1 MTANQISL
9 ARGRL
14 LPFLL
19 PNLRD
24 LSPSDD
30 SQHTVELLRGKSDR
44 TVDLARSSLRIS
56 AEIAP
61 DIDRTINH
69 VCDKISIDRDSVDLY
84 VFPSAELSGFC
95 FINEFPIIVG
105 ASSSVIKSL
114 DADELAFFLGHE
126 IGHAL
131 FKETSNFISSQSC
144 LEDQIFARSIEI
156 TVDRVGLLTAG
167 NMDSAFS
174 AILKTLSGLDDR
186 HLRFDFSHFMSEAR
200 EALDGSISDQL
211 LYSSHPPLAQR
222 FKALVSFSLSDVY
235 RNAVN
240 GDSGGA
246 IPIDQINK
254 VIAASLNNAV
264 DSKAYELINSALE
277 DFGVWVIHL
286 LIALK
291 KKISLSGL
299 KDATGLAVNKAQIER
314 AGIFLDSYSES
325 EKLQVLNEKLTDSLR
340 HSGRLAPR
348 ATARL
353 MDKIQDLYPGSGLDV
368 EELLGL
374 TDG

>member
-1 MTANQISL
+1 MTANQIYL

-14 LPFLL
+14 LNFLL

-61 DIDRTINH
+61 DIDRTVNR
-69 VCDKISIDRDSVDLY
+69 VCNKIGLNRDSVDLY
-84 VFPSAELSGFC
+84 VFPNAELNGFC

-174 AILKTLSGLDDR
+174 AILKTLSGLDDK

-200 EALDGSISDQL
+200 EAMDGNISDQL

-235 RNAVN
+235 RNAAN
-240 GDSGGA
+240 GDSRGA

-264 DSKAYELINSALE
+264 DSKAYELINSSLE

-286 LIALK
+286 LIVLK
-291 KKISLSGL
+291 KKISLSGF
-299 KDATGLAVNKAQIER
+299 KEVTGIAINKAQIER

-325 EKLQVLNEKLTDSLR
+325 EKLQVLNEKLTDALR
-340 HSGRLAPR
+340 QSGRLAPR

-353 MDKIQDLYPGSGLDV
+353 MDKIQELFPGIKFTLN
-368 EELLGL
+368 
-374 TDG
+374 

>member
-1 MTANQISL
+1 MSANQIYL
-9 ARGRL
+9 ARSRL

-24 LSPSDD
+24 LSPSDE
-30 SQHTVELLRGKSDR
+30 SQQTIELLRGKSDR

-56 AEIAP
+56 KEISP
-61 DIDRTINH
+61 DIDSTITR
-69 VCDKISIDRDSVDLY
+69 VCKKIGLDRDAVDVY
-84 VFPSAELSGFC
+84 VFPNAELNGFC

-105 ASSSVIKSL
+105 ASSSVIKTL

-131 FKETSNFISSQSC
+131 FKETSNFIASQSC
-144 LEDQIFARSIEI
+144 LEDQILARSIEI

-167 NMDSAFS
+167 NMDAAFS
-174 AILKTLSGLDDR
+174 AILKTLSGLDDK

-200 EALDGSISDQL
+200 EVLDGTISDQL

-240 GDSGGA
+240 GESSGA
-246 IPIDQINK
+246 MPIDQVNK
-254 VIAASLNNAV
+254 VIMAGLNNAV
-264 DSKAYELINSALE
+264 DSKAYQLINTALE

-286 LIALK
+286 LIMLK
-291 KKISLSGL
+291 KTISLSAL
-299 KDATGLAVNKAQIER
+299 KDATGLSVDKAQIER

-325 EKLQVLNEKLTDSLR
+325 EKLQVLNEKLTDALR
-340 HSGRLAPR
+340 QSGRLAPR

-353 MDKIQDLYPGSGLDV
+353 MDKIQALYPGIKFNLS
-368 EELLGL
+368 
-374 TDG
+374 